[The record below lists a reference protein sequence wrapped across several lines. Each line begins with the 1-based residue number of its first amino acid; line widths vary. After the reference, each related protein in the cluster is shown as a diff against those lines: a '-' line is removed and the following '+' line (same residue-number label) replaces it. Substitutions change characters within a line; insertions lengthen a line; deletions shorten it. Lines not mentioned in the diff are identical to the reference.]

1 MEKVKEWRL
10 GSLFSGIGGFELG
23 LERAIPGLRTV
34 WQVEQ
39 EPFCQSILRKHWSES
54 IIYDDVRTIN
64 KNNVAPIDIL
74 CGGFPCQDISLAGK
88 GGGINAERSGL
99 WWEYHRI
106 INELQP
112 RIAVMENVPAITIR
126 GLGAVLGSLAEIGYD
141 AEWVTISA
149 AQFGAPHKRDRWF
162 CIAYPSGFACK
173 RRTPTNTHSNR
184 IRTQNPIQSRGETS
198 VVYDRERDATHS
210 SGFRGRETAYRGSV
224 ESCDDRE
231 QIQQGGQEIQESTN
245 SYSSL
250 STRGGVSL
258 GAQKRQ
264 PRVNSCFRSQSL
276 WENSYIPQ
284 PTICRVDDGVPRK
297 LDRASNKIRKH
308 RIKALGNAIVPQ
320 CSQWIGEKIWDS
332 GLLF

>member
-39 EPFCQSILRKHWSES
+39 EPFCQSILRKHWKDS

-64 KNNVAPIDIL
+64 KTNVAPIDIL

-106 INELQP
+106 IDELQP
-112 RIAVMENVPAITIR
+112 RVAVMENVPAITIR

-162 CIAYPSGFACK
+162 CVAYPSGFACK
-173 RRTPTNTHSNR
+173 RRTTPNTHSNR
-184 IRTQNPIQSRGETS
+184 IRTQNTIQPRGETS
-198 VVYDRERDATHS
+198 DVYDRERNA
-210 SGFRGRETAYRGSV
+210 
-224 ESCDDRE
+224 
-231 QIQQGGQEIQESTN
+231 TN
-245 SYSSL
+245 SYGQRATIQTTGKHSSEQML
-250 STRGGVSL
+250 RGSSSEVW
-258 GAQKRQ
+258 KDF
-264 PRVNSCFRSQSL
+264 PTQSPVCRRDDG
-276 WENSYIPQ
+276 IPN
-284 PTICRVDDGVPRK
+284 RVD
-297 LDRASNKIRKH
+297 

>member
-23 LERAIPGLRTV
+23 LERAIKGLRTV

-39 EPFCQSILRKHWSES
+39 EQFCQSILRKHWPDS

-64 KNNVAPIDIL
+64 KNNVAPVDIL
-74 CGGFPCQDISLAGK
+74 CGGFPCQDISLAGR

-112 RIAVMENVPAITIR
+112 RIAILENVTAITVR
-126 GLGAVLGSLAEIGYD
+126 GLGAVLGSLSEIGYD

-149 AQFGAPHKRDRWF
+149 SQFGAPHKRDRWF
-162 CIAYPSGFACK
+162 CVAYPSGFACK
-173 RRTPTNTHSNR
+173 RRTTPNTHSNR
-184 IRTQNPIQSRGETS
+184 IRTQNTIQPRGETS
-198 VVYDRERDATHS
+198 NVYDRERDATYSNLKRLEKGDTIQKRLQHK
-210 SGFRGRETAYRGSV
+210 RE
-224 ESCDDRE
+224 
-231 QIQQGGQEIQESTN
+231 
-245 SYSSL
+245 
-250 STRGGVSL
+250 RGGNGSTSKSSTIN
-258 GAQKRQ
+258 GNNKRGGYWATFPTQ
-264 PRVNSCFRSQSL
+264 PPVFR
-276 WENSYIPQ
+276 
-284 PTICRVDDGVPRK
+284 RDDGVSNRM
-297 LDRASNKIRKH
+297 DRASNRIRKN
-308 RIKALGNAIVPQ
+308 RIRALGNAIVPQ

>member
-23 LERAIPGLRTV
+23 LERAIPGLSTV
-34 WQVEQ
+34 WQVEK
-39 EPFCQSILRKHWSES
+39 EPFCQSILRKHWPES

-141 AEWVTISA
+141 AEWVTVSA
-149 AQFGAPHKRDRWF
+149 SQFGAPHKRERWF
-162 CIAYPSGFACK
+162 CIAYLSGFACK
-173 RRTPTNTHSNR
+173 RRTTPNTHSNR
-184 IRTQNPIQSRGETS
+184 IRTQNTIQPRGETS
-198 VVYDRERDATHS
+198 NVYDRERYATNSNSQRATIQTTGKHS
-210 SGFRGRETAYRGSV
+210 SEQMLGGSSSEV
-224 ESCDDRE
+224 WKDFPTQSPVCRRDD
-231 QIQQGGQEIQESTN
+231 G
-245 SYSSL
+245 
-250 STRGGVSL
+250 
-258 GAQKRQ
+258 
-264 PRVNSCFRSQSL
+264 
-276 WENSYIPQ
+276 IPN
-284 PTICRVDDGVPRK
+284 RVDR
-297 LDRASNKIRKH
+297 IR
-308 RIKALGNAIVPQ
+308 ALGNAIVPQ